1 MRYGRRSGRR
11 TLKHNM
17 NKPSS
22 YRALNWFDL
31 RYREPGSWAFIINRI
46 TGLALTFYLVLHLIV
61 LNKLTQG
68 PQAYDDF
75 VVFAQ
80 LPIIKLGE
88 ILLIAAVVLHGLNG
102 LRLTLLAFG
111 VGLRYQKSIFAFLF
125 LITVLL
131 TGIFAMRL
139 FGS

>member
-1 MRYGRRSGRR
+1 
-11 TLKHNM
+11 M

-22 YRALNWFDL
+22 YRAWNWFDP
-31 RYREPGSWAFIINRI
+31 RRREPGSWAFILNRI

-61 LNKLTQG
+61 LNNLTQG

-75 VVFAQ
+75 VAFAQ

-102 LRLTLLAFG
+102 LRLTLLALG
-111 VGLRYQKSIFAFLF
+111 VGLRHQKFIFALSF
-125 LITVLL
+125 LITILVA
-131 TGIFAMRL
+131 GIFATHL
-139 FGS
+139 FAS

>member
-1 MRYGRRSGRR
+1 
-11 TLKHNM
+11 M

-22 YRALNWFDL
+22 HRALNWFDP
-31 RYREPGSWAFIINRI
+31 RRREPGSWAFILNRI

-68 PQAYDDF
+68 PQSYDDF
-75 VVFAQ
+75 VAFAQ

-111 VGLRYQKSIFAFLF
+111 IGLRHQKTIFALTFLV
-125 LITVLL
+125 TLL
-131 TGIFAMRL
+131 VSGVFAMRL
-139 FGS
+139 FGA